1 MSGFWFAWRS
11 TLKSTAN
18 STRSTLRERIVEH
31 LFIGE
36 ALRALWRQQI
46 TDVEVLRAEFD
57 AHGYDLVLCRGAIVR
72 HIQFKTQAEG
82 DVSVSLSLAE
92 KPSGCVIWV
101 VVDDQLNLT
110 SFRWFGGLPGEP
122 LPDISALRVARRATA
137 NKQGEKPKRK
147 NHRLVPKRYF
157 EAVDSLEVLLE
168 RLIGDLV
175 P

>member
-1 MSGFWFAWRS
+1 M
-11 TLKSTAN
+11 KSSAK

-57 AHGYDLVLCRGAIVR
+57 AHGYDLVLCRSAIIR
-72 HIQFKTQAEG
+72 HIQLKTQAGG

-92 KPSGCVIWV
+92 KPSGCVIWL
-101 VVDDQLNLT
+101 VVDDKLNLAE
-110 SFRWFGGLPGEP
+110 FRWFGGQPGQP
-122 LPDISALRVARRATA
+122 LPDISALKVARRTTR
-137 NKQGEKPKRK
+137 NKQGERPERK

-157 EAVDSLEVLLE
+157 EVLDSLEALLE
-168 RLIGDLV
+168 KLIGDLV